1 MESMR
6 EILGGQK
13 MQIIEQLT
21 EDLRHAHHIIDDL
34 IGFAGRPG
42 TCFSCARPIVRIGS
56 MEKAF
61 NYNGEQHRCPLLEYG
76 RRIEPG
82 EVPHE

>member
-21 EDLRHAHHIIDDL
+21 EDLRHARRIIDDL
-34 IGFAGRPG
+34 IGFAGRPEP
-42 TCFSCARPIVRIGS
+42 CLSCARPIVRISSPSPLGTTELS
-56 MEKAF
+56 F
-61 NYNGEQHRCPLLEYG
+61 NYNGEQHRCLD
-76 RRIEPG
+76 PG
-82 EVPHE
+82 EKPHG

>member
-13 MQIIEQLT
+13 MAIIEQLN

-34 IGFAGRPG
+34 LCANGRPG
-42 TCFSCARPIVRIGS
+42 FCLSCGRAIVFIWS
-56 MEKAF
+56 TEKPY
-61 NYNGEQHRCPLLEYG
+61 NYNGEPHRCPD
-76 RRIEPG
+76 PG